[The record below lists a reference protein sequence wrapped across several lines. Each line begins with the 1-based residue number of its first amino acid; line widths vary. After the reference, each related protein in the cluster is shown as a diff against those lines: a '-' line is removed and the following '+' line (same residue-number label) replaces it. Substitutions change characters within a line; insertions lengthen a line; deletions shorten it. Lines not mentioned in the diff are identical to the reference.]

1 VCRRV
6 LPPSQAGDVCGD
18 ARCRA
23 ERGLRQA
30 AERGRRADAEFEER
44 LARYEAGVRRA
55 LGDRLPPD
63 APRLLLTRCDPPLAP
78 LPRSRR
84 FAFLSHLWSVV
95 EGDGE
100 GPAGGAADLDPERY
114 RASLE
119 PSLAPFAAAA
129 CSACGGDC
137 CRTAGGDR
145 AFVNREVL
153 DRYLRAHPGAAPEA
167 FVEDYLGRI
176 PDLVC
181 AESCVYHTPRG
192 CALPAD
198 MRGLTCNQFYCG
210 PLRELFDHA
219 FREGPGLVAL
229 AIRIGRKKEFSSVLL
244 SARGVEA
251 LDYPE
256 STE

>member
-1 VCRRV
+1 
-6 LPPSQAGDVCGD
+6 
-18 ARCRA
+18 
-23 ERGLRQA
+23 
-30 AERGRRADAEFEER
+30 
-44 LARYEAGVRRA
+44 
-55 LGDRLPPD
+55 
-63 APRLLLTRCDPPLAP
+63 
-78 LPRSRR
+78 
-84 FAFLSHLWSVV
+84 VV

-114 RASLE
+114 RASLD
-119 PSLAPFAAAA
+119 PSLVPFAAAA

-219 FREGPGLVAL
+219 LREGPGLVAL

-251 LDYPE
+251 LDHPE